1 MTRFAENDLVAL
13 AIILHAIEVA
23 EKIECPRRG
32 GSSGSENAAPNF
44 CGILTANRFA
54 IFVRFHQL
62 QADRAHIRA
71 QVERLDVK
79 QIAQS
84 TPLLPATAEIWMG
97 NQAIACG
104 PRANRKTRRAY

>member
-23 EKIECPRRG
+23 EEIECPRRG
-32 GSSGSENAAPNF
+32 GCSGGEDAAPNF

-62 QADRAHIRA
+62 EADRAHIRA
-71 QVERLDVK
+71 KIERLDVE
-79 QIAQS
+79 QITQPM
-84 TPLLPATAEIWMG
+84 PLVRATGGIWIG